1 MSFSSLIAQYKTLR
15 EQPAW
20 KLLAATTAPEI
31 LAALQILLFDNER
44 RVKESVLIE
53 RLQRMYDDLETGT
66 VTREMI
72 LAKLNSW
79 RNDKYITRQFIE
91 GDEEP
96 YCELTPSAFD
106 AISFISS
113 QTQERIAPTSSRL
126 GLLLFAIRKLVDDTD
141 TDISK
146 RLQRIEKEKAVLEQ
160 KITDVSQGNIEMPS
174 DTEIRAQ
181 VQDILNLLEGM
192 DGDFLRVRDRLI
204 SLSNNIQASL
214 LSDSESINTILEDVF
229 KGYDAIQESEEGK
242 TFESFYQFLIREL
255 AGREVDSLLE
265 ELETRYFWEDLSRN
279 EAETLSG
286 IVSHLNSRS
295 RDTLIVMKR
304 LAAGLRQLVQTRNY
318 QENRRLKQLL
328 QKTRKLS
335 VKAVQ
340 EGAVNTNTELIT
352 SDQTFIRLSSLA
364 SGSLYDPSSNR
375 TEDDVGMSIPGIFDE
390 TLLGSQLMA
399 SEIDFNYLRSTIE
412 RALKE
417 QSPVTLGQVIK
428 KFPPKQGLAS
438 VVGYIHI
445 AKAKAEPNEAETE
458 IIQWKNRWDEEVQA
472 AIPMFIFSSTDL
484 DSDGKLR

>member
-1 MSFSSLIAQYKTLR
+1 MSFSSLIAQYKNLR

-146 RLQRIEKEKAVLEQ
+146 RLQRLEKEKAVLEQ

-181 VQDILNLLEGM
+181 IQDILNLLEGM

-229 KGYDAIQESEEGK
+229 KGYDAIQESEE
-242 TFESFYQFLIREL
+242 
-255 AGREVDSLLE
+255 
-265 ELETRYFWEDLSRN
+265 
-279 EAETLSG
+279 
-286 IVSHLNSRS
+286 
-295 RDTLIVMKR
+295 
-304 LAAGLRQLVQTRNY
+304 
-318 QENRRLKQLL
+318 
-328 QKTRKLS
+328 
-335 VKAVQ
+335 VK
-340 EGAVNTNTELIT
+340 NL
-352 SDQTFIRLSSLA
+352 
-364 SGSLYDPSSNR
+364 
-375 TEDDVGMSIPGIFDE
+375 
-390 TLLGSQLMA
+390 
-399 SEIDFNYLRSTIE
+399 
-412 RALKE
+412 
-417 QSPVTLGQVIK
+417 
-428 KFPPKQGLAS
+428 
-438 VVGYIHI
+438 
-445 AKAKAEPNEAETE
+445 
-458 IIQWKNRWDEEVQA
+458 
-472 AIPMFIFSSTDL
+472 
-484 DSDGKLR
+484 